1 MLVMAMCT
9 SLAPRR
15 LDKITCEHYFRSKE
29 YKNKML
35 YAVKLGEDITYFSHY
50 RVGVSLINKLK
61 DRLKIDATREVR
73 VHRQGVILYFKFYNL

>member
-35 YAVKLGEDITYFSHY
+35 YAVKLGEDY